1 MQLRIA
7 ALSLIGAWAIGF
19 PNQINAQQRG
29 AAAVPRGLSAFS
41 KSKAESLLQGRL
53 PCLGCHQLAGQG
65 GRIGPDLTTVAQR
78 RSAAYVK
85 SMIEDPQ
92 HTVPG
97 VIMPR
102 VPMSQATLDLIV
114 SYLASSSTIPQATT
128 PKRPALSAAAK
139 DTASGRATYARYC
152 AACHGQRGG
161 GDGFNARNLPQRPTV
176 HADPKYMS
184 TRTDDELFDA
194 IAAGG
199 YVMNRS
205 NRMPPFGET
214 LSREQI
220 WKLVQYLR
228 ELCRC
233 QGPAWGRDS
242 R

>member
-1 MQLRIA
+1 
-7 ALSLIGAWAIGF
+7 
-19 PNQINAQQRG
+19 
-29 AAAVPRGLSAFS
+29 
-41 KSKAESLLQGRL
+41 
-53 PCLGCHQLAGQG
+53 
-65 GRIGPDLTTVAQR
+65 
-78 RSAAYVK
+78 
-85 SMIEDPQ
+85 MIEDPQ

-97 VIMPR
+97 AIMPR

-114 SYLASSSTIPQATT
+114 NYLASASKIPATT
-128 PKRPALSAAAK
+128 PVPQRPAASAGAT
-139 DTASGRATYARYC
+139 DTASGVTTYTHYC
-152 AACHGQRGG
+152 VACHGTRGG
-161 GDGFNARNLPQRPTV
+161 GDGFNAPNLPKRPTV

-199 YVMNRS
+199 YVMDRS

-214 LSREQI
+214 LSRDQI

-233 QGPAWGRDS
+233 QGPAWGRNS